1 MVIDGDNR
9 FLRVTIGSDKIMAKF
24 IKVLDQSLKNLI
36 NTMDQW
42 GKNVVDFYINNR
54 NKLSDIYP
62 SEKIPLQKLKR

>member
-1 MVIDGDNR
+1 
-9 FLRVTIGSDKIMAKF
+9 MAKF
-24 IKVLDQSLKNLI
+24 IKVLDKSLKNLI

-54 NKLSDIYP
+54 NKLSDFIR